1 MTDWQA
7 QRHSRRDVLRLA
19 AGGGAAALLAA
30 CGLDGGDAPAAEPGD
45 EAAAIPAGA
54 DPRDARGWSS
64 RRGTHG

>member
-1 MTDWQA
+1 MTDRQP

-45 EAAAIPAGA
+45 EAAAIPAG
-54 DPRDARGWSS
+54 P
-64 RRGTHG
+64 TP